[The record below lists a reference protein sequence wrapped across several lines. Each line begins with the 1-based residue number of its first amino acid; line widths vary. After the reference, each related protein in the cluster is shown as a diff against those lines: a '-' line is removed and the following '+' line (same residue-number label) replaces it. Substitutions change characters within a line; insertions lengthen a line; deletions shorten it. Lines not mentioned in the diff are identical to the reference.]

1 MSIEGVELHADR
13 NREECSNHMA
23 RRRSWEGSV
32 RTQRRLENSAN
43 SDRNLRKRCCSTLPG
58 KQSQMA
64 SKPHPGVAIVRL
76 SNYGSFVASANGNL
90 VAKRQPLVL
99 FQLTNFT
106 FFFVLKFVAMVA
118 VPRDIK

>member
-13 NREECSNHMA
+13 NRKERSNHMA

-32 RTQRRLENSAN
+32 RTQIRLENSAN

-76 SNYGSFVASANGNL
+76 SSFGELRQLRSEYERQLGGEKAAAGIVSAN
-90 VAKRQPLVL
+90 
-99 FQLTNFT
+99 
-106 FFFVLKFVAMVA
+106 
-118 VPRDIK
+118 